1 MIKYKSEL
9 IGLPIWYEDVFI
21 GKVKNLVIDNE
32 NGTVLALGLDKNCS
46 KVIPYDK
53 VLYFHDKYF
62 ALELNPIFDSKD
74 ILRIDHILK
83 EGLNLSKQKVIAL
96 ESEKILGNLC
106 NYGINIGF
114 GTLSNIVVKKYNF
127 GFFATE
133 IVISANEIF
142 TISKYEIEIEEE
154 TKKVKQKKAEP
165 ILDPA

>member
-32 NGTVLALGLDKNCS
+32 NGTVLALGLDKKCS

-53 VLYFHDKYF
+53 VLYFHDRYF

-96 ESEKILGNLC
+96 ENENILGRLS

-133 IVISANEIF
+133 KVISASAIF
-142 TISKYEIEIEEE
+142 TIGKYEIEIEEE
-154 TKKVKQKKAEP
+154 TKKVKQKKAES